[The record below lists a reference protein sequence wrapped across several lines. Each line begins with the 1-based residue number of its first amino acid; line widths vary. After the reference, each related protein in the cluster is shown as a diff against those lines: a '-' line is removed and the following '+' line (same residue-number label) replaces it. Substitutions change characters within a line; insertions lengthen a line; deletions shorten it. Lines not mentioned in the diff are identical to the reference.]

1 MKILHIIKKTNDWY
15 AWQTVLRQQK
25 KKANLVTI
33 ILLHDA
39 VFTPIHDDLEVFACR
54 DDVVARGV
62 KTKASLVGYE
72 EIVRMLMEV
81 DSVVCW

>member
-15 AWQTVLRQQK
+15 AWQTVLRQQRK
-25 KKANLVTI
+25 EANLVTI
-33 ILLHDA
+33 LLLHDA
-39 VFTPIHDDLEVFACR
+39 VFTPIHDDLKVFACR

-62 KTKASLVGYE
+62 KTKASLTGYE
-72 EIVRMLMEV
+72 EIVRMLMEA

>member
-15 AWQTVLRQQK
+15 AWQTVLRQQR

-33 ILLHDA
+33 LLLHDA

-54 DDVVARGV
+54 DDVTLRGV
-62 KTKASLVGYE
+62 KTKASLTGYE
-72 EIVRMLMEV
+72 EIVRLLMEA